1 MTIFEHI
8 KKQHR
13 EMKDKSKKERW
24 SYFLD
29 YYKWHALAVLLAI
42 AILVQGI
49 VSIVNLFGLQSVYI
63 GGTVRLLGEP
73 FIQLIRELL
82 SSRFRIITNTQ
93 TVQCDLFD
101 DDLEASRKAA
111 VTLTM
116 ERLFQR
122 T

>member
-1 MTIFEHI
+1 MEQVADAFSRGDPEVTAVV
-8 KKQHR
+8 
-13 EMKDKSKKERW
+13 KDFAR
-24 SYFLD
+24 
-29 YYKWHALAVLLAI
+29 ALCS
-42 AILVQGI
+42 GI

-63 GGTVRLLGEP
+63 GGAVRLLGEP

-82 SSRFRIITNTQ
+82 AQHFRIITNTQ
-93 TVQCDLFD
+93 AVQCALFD

-122 T
+122 N